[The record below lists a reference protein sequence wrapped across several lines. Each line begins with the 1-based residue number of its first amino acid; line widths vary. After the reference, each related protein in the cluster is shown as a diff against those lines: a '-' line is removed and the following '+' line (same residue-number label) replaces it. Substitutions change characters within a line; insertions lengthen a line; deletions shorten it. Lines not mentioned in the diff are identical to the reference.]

1 MRAHR
6 LLRRFTQSTRLEAFP
21 CHCHPIAASFE
32 PGEIWFYDYWTRKMI
47 PGERPAEPQCH
58 PEGQPAPGPAGKV
71 PTIGTLA
78 FIDRRHATPFAD
90 LGEWPRGCTWR
101 APLLTW
107 FVAVRRSVLKL
118 HQIVVGR
125 ACQKLLVDGVRH
137 KRLTVLHKFPNP
149 FQLLPPPQEGYRN
162 PQNAPEGDEIARRPF
177 GPSRCS
183 RQFSSRF
190 DATRGLTRA
199 TR

>member
-47 PGERPAEPQCH
+47 PGERPAEPQWH
-58 PEGQPAPGPAGKV
+58 PESQPAVRQARC
-71 PTIGTLA
+71 PTTGSLA
-78 FIDRRHATPFAD
+78 FIDRRRATPFAD
-90 LGEWPRGCTWR
+90 PRR
-101 APLLTW
+101 VAPGVHLASASSN
-107 FVAVRRSVLKL
+107 VVRRSKKCLKAPSDRRRPSL
-118 HQIVVGR
+118 PKV
-125 ACQKLLVDGVRH
+125 AVDGVRH
-137 KRLTVLHKFPNP
+137 KRLTVLHKFPNR

-162 PQNAPEGDEIARRPF
+162 PQNAPEGDAIARRPF